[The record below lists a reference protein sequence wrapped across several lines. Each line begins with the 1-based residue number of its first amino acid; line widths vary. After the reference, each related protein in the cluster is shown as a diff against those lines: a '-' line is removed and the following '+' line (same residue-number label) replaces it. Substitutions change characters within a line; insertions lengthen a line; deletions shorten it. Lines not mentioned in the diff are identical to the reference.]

1 MNLNSHPLA
10 SAHAEL
16 EQSLREQLG
25 AACESKERLEEEL
38 KSLASANAAA
48 EEAKMV
54 TERLNQSLREQLD
67 VLSKERAELGERLL
81 RREEELSAEGRT
93 EKDVDES
100 MSGMQTSSDTDDRDE
115 VLELLR
121 VEIVRLEQELAQAL
135 NVAQLMKR
143 PDDEGAPG
151 DGENPV
157 QDTSNVSTN
166 SDSIVETMKRDI
178 SRLERELA
186 EALAELDSISYSFES
201 ASTVGATEF
210 TQALNS
216 ARSEVTRLSNELE
229 ELEQR
234 KQQALTESS
243 ERNESQLASLASAHA
258 ELEQSLREQLG
269 AACESKERL
278 EEELKSLASAN
289 AAAEEAKMVTE
300 RLNQSLREQLD
311 VLSKERAELGER
323 LLRREEELSAEG
335 RTEKDVDESMSGMQT
350 SSDTDDRDEVLELL
364 RVEIVR
370 LERELAQALN
380 VAQLDAADDVDEA
393 VSLRRQLSDT
403 LKLVKKSENDRMLLE
418 LEIDELK
425 RSTQADDLVTQIEEL
440 RSEVYDLTCTITEKD
455 ATIDRLSAGS
465 SRVNFED
472 DDSSARIRELEAQI
486 ETLTVQSRDA
496 SSTRTTESFTM
507 SDQTDMREILI
518 QYEDA
523 KKSLEEA
530 LKMKA
535 SFEEERRDIESK
547 LEASLKYAAELES
560 EKRKA
565 EGSIQSLEHELNRVS
580 RVLELTESE
589 LENSSSNYII
599 LQQER
604 DELQNEIERLHT
616 ENVALQ
622 RTNEEAMTDSAS
634 LQIDLRTSQKENRE
648 LMDKIA
654 VLNDE
659 HNAIERAAL
668 GRTQELEAERDG
680 LLRKL
685 DDLATL
691 EAVKRALEGRVSDRD
706 AEIACET
713 KCSPSLL
720 RCAPRSPRILA

>member
-1 MNLNSHPLA
+1 
-10 SAHAEL
+10 
-16 EQSLREQLG
+16 
-25 AACESKERLEEEL
+25 
-38 KSLASANAAA
+38 
-48 EEAKMV
+48 
-54 TERLNQSLREQLD
+54 
-67 VLSKERAELGERLL
+67 
-81 RREEELSAEGRT
+81 
-93 EKDVDES
+93 
-100 MSGMQTSSDTDDRDE
+100 
-115 VLELLR
+115 
-121 VEIVRLEQELAQAL
+121 
-135 NVAQLMKR
+135 
-143 PDDEGAPG
+143 
-151 DGENPV
+151 
-157 QDTSNVSTN
+157 
-166 SDSIVETMKRDI
+166 
-178 SRLERELA
+178 
-186 EALAELDSISYSFES
+186 
-201 ASTVGATEF
+201 
-210 TQALNS
+210 
-216 ARSEVTRLSNELE
+216 
-229 ELEQR
+229 
-234 KQQALTESS
+234 
-243 ERNESQLASLASAHA
+243 
-258 ELEQSLREQLG
+258 
-269 AACESKERL
+269 
-278 EEELKSLASAN
+278 
-289 AAAEEAKMVTE
+289 
-300 RLNQSLREQLD
+300 
-311 VLSKERAELGER
+311 
-323 LLRREEELSAEG
+323 
-335 RTEKDVDESMSGMQT
+335 
-350 SSDTDDRDEVLELL
+350 
-364 RVEIVR
+364 
-370 LERELAQALN
+370 
-380 VAQLDAADDVDEA
+380 
-393 VSLRRQLSDT
+393 
-403 LKLVKKSENDRMLLE
+403 MLLE

-455 ATIDRLSAGS
+455 ATIDRLGAGS

-486 ETLTVQSRDA
+486 ETPYGPIKRCIEA
-496 SSTRTTESFTM
+496 RTTESFTM

-659 HNAIERAAL
+659 HNAINR
-668 GRTQELEAERDG
+668 GSGTHTELEAERDG

-691 EAVKRALEGRVSDRD
+691 KLLSAHLRSRVRSG
-706 AEIACET
+706 CET
-713 KCSPSLL
+713 PRAVELAETKSCLSPARARQS
-720 RCAPRSPRILA
+720 SV

>member
-1 MNLNSHPLA
+1 MH
-10 SAHAEL
+10 
-16 EQSLREQLG
+16 
-25 AACESKERLEEEL
+25 
-38 KSLASANAAA
+38 
-48 EEAKMV
+48 
-54 TERLNQSLREQLD
+54 
-67 VLSKERAELGERLL
+67 
-81 RREEELSAEGRT
+81 
-93 EKDVDES
+93 
-100 MSGMQTSSDTDDRDE
+100 
-115 VLELLR
+115 
-121 VEIVRLEQELAQAL
+121 
-135 NVAQLMKR
+135 

-370 LERELAQALN
+370 LEQELAQALN

-440 RSEVYDLTCTITEKD
+440 RSEVYDLTCTCLLYTSPSPRD
-455 ATIDRLSAGS
+455 LST
-465 SRVNFED
+465 SRMP
-472 DDSSARIRELEAQI
+472 SSA
-486 ETLTVQSRDA
+486 
-496 SSTRTTESFTM
+496 
-507 SDQTDMREILI
+507 
-518 QYEDA
+518 
-523 KKSLEEA
+523 
-530 LKMKA
+530 
-535 SFEEERRDIESK
+535 
-547 LEASLKYAAELES
+547 
-560 EKRKA
+560 
-565 EGSIQSLEHELNRVS
+565 
-580 RVLELTESE
+580 
-589 LENSSSNYII
+589 
-599 LQQER
+599 
-604 DELQNEIERLHT
+604 
-616 ENVALQ
+616 
-622 RTNEEAMTDSAS
+622 
-634 LQIDLRTSQKENRE
+634 
-648 LMDKIA
+648 
-654 VLNDE
+654 
-659 HNAIERAAL
+659 
-668 GRTQELEAERDG
+668 
-680 LLRKL
+680 
-685 DDLATL
+685 
-691 EAVKRALEGRVSDRD
+691 
-706 AEIACET
+706 
-713 KCSPSLL
+713 
-720 RCAPRSPRILA
+720 